1 MADIVIHFTIEGGGD
16 AVPTPSPTGQEEQN
30 KQNKS
35 AKWEAFQVDQMRKT
49 AKSLAMSVASNT
61 IGTIGARTGNY
72 VQQQQIETAIN
83 FGSKAVSIGS
93 AFAANVWL
101 GVAAVAGE
109 AINTGFQLANYQRE
123 LEWANRDRYEL
134 QRRAGYNSNYNRYVK

>member
-1 MADIVIHFTIEGGGD
+1 MADIVIHFTIDGGAD
-16 AVPTPSPTGQEEQN
+16 AVPTPSPTDDTTN
-30 KQNKS
+30 KTDKNVK
-35 AKWEAFQVDQMRKT
+35 KEAFEVDQMRKV
-49 AKSLAMSVASNT
+49 AKNLAMSVASNT

-83 FGSKAVSIGS
+83 FGSKAVSIGT

-123 LEWANRDRYEL
+123 LRWQEREKVEL
-134 QRRAGYNSNYNRYVK
+134 RRRAGYNSNYNR